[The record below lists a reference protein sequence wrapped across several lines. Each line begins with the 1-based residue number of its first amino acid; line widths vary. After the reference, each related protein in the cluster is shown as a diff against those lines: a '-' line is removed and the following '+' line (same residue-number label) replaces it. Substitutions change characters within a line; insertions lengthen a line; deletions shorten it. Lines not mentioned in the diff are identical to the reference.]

1 MAKKKD
7 LSSKQRAK
15 GFAGKAQMEG
25 GDAAIAVE
33 KLANE
38 IKKQNNDAIE
48 KKQNQERNKILSDL
62 VITTS
67 YGDELGKANALN
79 LQASFTDSIKVLQN
93 AIETGDADAIKFAK
107 ENQKSILDAAD
118 KESKTRAA
126 NKETTAPSATTIA
139 ISVLTEEIKKQNT
152 VIEDRMTTKDRLKT
166 LSNLVVETK
175 RGDLAG
181 KEQSNQLLQSFKESQ
196 ERLQQAILVGDAD
209 SIALEKENSEIIM
222 SGAAEEEKRRD
233 ALKIEKK
240 QNSLLE
246 GISKG
251 ISGLAGKAKENAGFL
266 AGIGLLAM
274 SVLDPDKLKRIVEK
288 LTEVFSNAVKMVE
301 GIMTGDF
308 EMALGAFKENWVSF
322 TGAFVF
328 FFGGKILKGLK
339 AIISTFTALNK
350 AVKTYRLFL
359 ATNYAGSMIAHF
371 KGVMSSLGGKL
382 MKIIKGVAIAAKTF
396 RIFMMTSALPAIAGL
411 FTTMIA
417 AMTPIIAA
425 MAAAIAPI
433 LVAAAPFIAIAAGIG
448 LVLFGLK
455 TAFDSVLNTFRETGS
470 IFEAFKAGVI
480 TFPATI
486 LGLPLDLLKKGIS
499 WIMGMFGFDNAKAA
513 LDSFSFQDLFKGLFG
528 KVFDTMTSAFGY
540 LVDKFKVF
548 GNFVKAIGLGAVAA
562 VKAAFPGGESPTEA
576 FSRVYNEALS
586 GGSSSDKAETPDLG
600 SSGESGSSNFNTSS
614 LSTNELSDLNV
625 FANDADQTRDLG
637 FAKMNAIEN
646 NQIDSNR
653 FDTIES
659 RNDLSKSLG
668 GKANLE
674 KLSEEEKGLEPLV
687 ARKLLQ
693 FEDQLVDV
701 KDSVETK
708 NEIRKNV
715 MTKDGIKKLTKAEIQ
730 KGKKDGSIKRSLANS
745 ALRTIGMEEKALSIK
760 KPVDSLEKN
769 QEGLL
774 GSNVEK
780 ALKEGD
786 SLKQEL
792 STKKPK
798 VVQVINNVQ
807 NNQGD
812 TVSNNST
819 AIQSSGRS
827 RGFGISNRLAFE

>member
-25 GDAAIAVE
+25 GDAAIAIE
-33 KLANE
+33 KLASE
-38 IKKQNNDAIE
+38 IKKQNDVAIE

-67 YGDELGKANALN
+67 HGDELGKANALN

-118 KESKTRAA
+118 KELETRAA
-126 NKETTAPSATTIA
+126 IKETTAPSVTTIA
-139 ISVLTEEIKKQNT
+139 ISALTEEIKKQNT
-152 VIEDRMTTKDRLKT
+152 VIEDRMTAKDRLKT

-266 AGIGLLAM
+266 SGIGLLAM

-308 EMALGAFKENWVSF
+308 ETALGAFKENWVSF

-417 AMTPIIAA
+417 AMTPIIVA

-600 SSGESGSSNFNTSS
+600 SSNFNTSS

-625 FANDADQTRDLG
+625 FASDADQTRDIG

-653 FDTIES
+653 FDTVES

-674 KLSEEEKGLEPLV
+674 KLSKEEKGLETLV

-715 MTKDGIKKLTKAEIQ
+715 MTKDGIKELTKAEIQ

-745 ALRTIGMEEKALSIK
+745 ALRTIVMEEKALSIK

-819 AIQSSGRS
+819 AIQSSGRR